1 MRKLLLPMLLLAAPV
16 SAAAPNNAARF
27 ERAVSA
33 YDAGRFKA
41 ARADF
46 QALADQGSAIAET
59 MLGTMYAEGRGAK
72 ADPATAAAYFYRA
85 ANRGYA
91 PAQLALADAY
101 AKGRGT
107 YRDLPGA
114 YMWARL
120 AQVRGHG
127 ATVQAGR
134 AAAGALARQ
143 LTDDQRRRA
152 DRWVLNWRPW
162 STSAR

>member
-1 MRKLLLPMLLLAAPV
+1 MRKLLLMALLFAAPAFAV
-16 SAAAPNNAARF
+16 SDNVERLD
-27 ERAVSA
+27 RAVIA
-33 YDAGRFKA
+33 YDAGRFRA

-59 MLGTMYAEGRGAK
+59 MLGTMYAEGRGAQPD
-72 ADPATAAAYFYRA
+72 AATAAVYFYRA

-101 AKGRGT
+101 ARGRGT
-107 YRDLPGA
+107 YVDVPEA

-120 AQVRGHG
+120 AQVRGYG
-127 ATVQAGR
+127 ATAEAGR
-134 AAAGALARQ
+134 AAATRFARR

-162 STSAR
+162 SISAR